1 MNLTTFDFRESA
13 VRVLVKDAQPWFVAT
28 DVCRVLEIANSRD
41 AIASLDEDEKIT
53 VANADGNPRAGIPHQ
68 MNLISESGLYAL
80 VFKSRKPEAK
90 AFRKWVT
97 AEVLPA
103 LRETG
108 GYQMDGLKPEL
119 RTPARTVRDELA
131 SLRGLLLRS
140 AEAVNGKGLDVGR
153 AQQVANLAGRFLE
166 TIKLEGDA
174 TGYEV
179 LFTLPAGTAGD
190 GVLPPSGGPPAGELQ
205 TLPQRAVRGPA
216 AGTPGLP
223 SEAVCSEESVE
234 RTQPGADDAACAAM
248 HGPPAVGP
256 GTGGAAC
263 AETDAGM
270 PGGAVGAAGGDPT
283 TTNEERSTEN
293 AVSS

>member
-13 VRVLVKDAQPWFVAT
+13 VRVLVKDAQPWFVAA

-41 AIASLDEDEKIT
+41 AIASLDEDEKG
-53 VANADGNPRAGIPHQ
+53 VGNADTHGGSQ
-68 MNLISESGLYAL
+68 KMNLISESGLYAL

-108 GYQMDGLKPEL
+108 RYQTDGLKPEL
-119 RTPARTVRDELA
+119 QTPTVRDELRA
-131 SLRGLLLRS
+131 LRGLLLRS

-153 AQQVANLAGRFLE
+153 AQQVANLAARFLE

-190 GVLPPSGGPPAGELQ
+190 GVLPPNGRRATKPLQ
-205 TLPQRAVRGPA
+205 DVPQRGLCGAEE
-216 AGTPGLP
+216 AGPGLP
-223 SEAVCSEESVE
+223 SEAVCSEATLECAA
-234 RTQPGADDAACAAM
+234 PGADDAACAAM

-263 AETDAGM
+263 AEPAAGM

-283 TTNEERSTEN
+283 TTNEERSTSN
-293 AVSS
+293 GVSS